1 MLKLTWHWSVIGS
14 DRTVP
19 VLKCLYGQRLRS
31 YYFVAKPNQQFFA
44 NVGVCVTSEQCRSW
58 WWIEGVVTLIPPVT
72 WEKNIYTL
80 LLIDGHFLLFILNCT
95 SFETVWLNF
104 ISQRWRW
111 LAQRL
116 THVSAVAT
124 VLLMTK
130 TITVKY
136 YYSRAVLCHRVY
148 HNFVRTQTPHDI
160 APKGYV
166 QGTQLSFGG
175 FKMYCPWTVEGSL
188 LLTVCGA
195 WLKPLHWESS

>member
-1 MLKLTWHWSVIGS
+1 MSELVVDGRSGDINTASYVGEKYIYATS
-14 DRTVP
+14 DRWTFFTFYSE
-19 VLKCLYGQRLRS
+19 LY
-31 YYFVAKPNQQFFA
+31 FF
-44 NVGVCVTSEQCRSW
+44 W
-58 WWIEGVVTLIPPVT
+58 DWLI
-72 WEKNIYTL
+72 N
-80 LLIDGHFLLFILNCT
+80 
-95 SFETVWLNF
+95 WLNF